1 MHGFWNRLKAEWY
14 LKGLKHST
22 LPKVALPI
30 ITDKAKGARSFL
42 DIGSGPGTL
51 AVPLAKAGMS
61 VTALDASAAMI
72 ELLREEIRKK
82 GLKRIKPVHS
92 AWGERKLKTHDAVL
106 CSNVP
111 ALVKE
116 TPGFLTEAIALGRKY
131 VFIIESADPSSDKFY
146 YKELYPL
153 LFKKDFGP
161 RSDYI
166 KTYDKLHSMG
176 IYANV
181 EIIEYDFDQPF
192 ADRGEAM
199 LFWKEYMGIVTAE
212 HDAKLER
219 FLSKKLVK
227 KGKGL
232 LAKFHKRSAIIWW
245 KNS

>member
-22 LPKVALPI
+22 LPKVALPV
-30 ITDKAKGARSFL
+30 ITGKAKGARTFL

-51 AVPLAKAGMS
+51 AIPLAKAGLS

-72 ELLREEIRKK
+72 ALLTEEVKKK

-92 AWGERKLKTHDAVL
+92 AWGEVKLTPHDAVL
-106 CSNVP
+106 CSNIP

-116 TPGFLTEAIALGRKY
+116 EPSFLAEAIALAKKY
-131 VFIIESADPSSDKFY
+131 VFIIESADPGADKFY

-153 LFKKDFGP
+153 LFGKDFGP

-166 KTYDKLHSMG
+166 KTYDRLHSMG

-192 ADRGEAM
+192 ADLDEAM

-212 HDAKLER
+212 HDAKLR
-219 FLSKKLVK
+219 KFLSKRLVR

-232 LAKFHKRSAIIWW
+232 LAKFHKRSAIMWW
-245 KNS
+245 KKT